1 MGRQFGHLILEK
13 VLEMKTSGI
22 SHRGIASELGFTHD
36 QINKLIERHNKNQRK
51 AEAGLVL
58 NRKGRPPKD
67 YVAYE
72 QDKLADLR
80 YKLNRKDYR
89 IRRLEMEVEL
99 LRDFLKE
106 TGRK

>member
-1 MGRQFGHLILEK
+1 MGKQFGHLILEK
-13 VLEMKTSGI
+13 VLALKSEGT
-22 SHRGIASELGFTHD
+22 SHREIAMELDFTHN

-51 AEAGLVL
+51 IAAGIVTK
-58 NRKGRPPKD
+58 RKGRPPKEIA
-67 YVAYE
+67 VSE

-89 IRRLEMEVEL
+89 IKQLEMENEL

-106 TGRK
+106 IGRK